1 MQAAEQPGAGRIGC
15 VNVTWLLPP
24 AILGFGVGILMMLGG
39 RLLDAVDELARS
51 VRRTQRV
58 EDALIP
64 VRVET
69 RRISGSIER
78 LSRR

>member
-1 MQAAEQPGAGRIGC
+1 M
-15 VNVTWLLPP
+15 NVTWLLPP